1 MSKRATLIAF
11 ILAVAVQVMILVA
24 VPARRALTLA
34 NGKRV
39 VLRVQ
44 PVDPYSIL
52 SGYYVTLGYE
62 IGRRDAFANSNN
74 FADEGRCYAVLER
87 GEDGVWKPVSLER
100 ELPKA
105 LPDNRVALAGRIRYG
120 QIDYGIEDFYIP
132 ESKRREV
139 ADDLRNH
146 PNKARVEIK
155 VDGSGN
161 PALERLRIEDR
172 VYE

>member
-1 MSKRATLIAF
+1 MSKRATFIAF
-11 ILAVAVQVMILVA
+11 ILAVTVQVIILVA
-24 VPARRALTLA
+24 VPARRVLTLA

-62 IGRRDAFANSNN
+62 INRREVFANGND
-74 FADEGRCYAVLER
+74 FADEGRCYAVLES
-87 GEDGVWKPVSLER
+87 GEDGVWKPLSLER

-120 QIDYGIEDFYIP
+120 RIDYGIEDFYIS

-139 ADDLRNH
+139 ADDLSNH